1 MKYTEEIKERVK
13 QLTEEGDSVELICK
27 KIGISRDCFYRWRK
41 TKKDFADLI
50 DEAKRAFLKA
60 IGEKLEA
67 SLFKRAT
74 GFEFTETETEYV
86 NDGNGQPVVKNQKTK
101 NKYYPP
107 ETGALIFALTN
118 LAPERWKNRQRVE
131 NEEITEREEID
142 NRQFE
147 NLPEELQDRIADY
160 LQDREHEKIKQERGQ

>member
-1 MKYTEEIKERVK
+1 MKYTDEIKTRIKE
-13 QLTEEGDSVELICK
+13 LTEEGDSVELICK

-41 TKKDFADLI
+41 TKNDFSELL
-50 DEAKRAFLKA
+50 DEAKKSFLKG

-74 GFEFTETETEYV
+74 GYEVEETETEYID
-86 NDGNGQPVVKNQKTK
+86 DGTGTPVIKSQKRK
-101 NKYYPP
+101 KKHIAPD
-107 ETGALIFALTN
+107 TGALIFALTN
-118 LAPERWKNRQRVE
+118 IAPERWKNRQRVE
-131 NEEITEREEID
+131 NEDITEREDTD

-160 LQDREHEKIKQERGQ
+160 LQDCEHERIKSEKGE

>member
-1 MKYTEEIKERVK
+1 MKYTDEIKKRIKE
-13 QLTEEGDSVELICK
+13 LTEEGDSVELICK
-27 KIGISRDCFYRWRK
+27 KIGISRDCFYRWKK
-41 TKKDFADLI
+41 TKKDFAALL
-50 DEAKRAFLKA
+50 DEAKRSFLKS

-74 GFEFTETETEYV
+74 GYEVEETETEYID
-86 NDGNGQPVVKNQKTK
+86 DGSGSPVIRSQKRK
-101 NKYYPP
+101 KKQIPP
-107 ETGALIFALTN
+107 DTGALIFALTN
-118 LAPERWKNRQRVE
+118 IAPERWKNRQRVE

-160 LQDREHEKIKQERGQ
+160 LQDREHERIKQERGQ